1 MKKEPTHPGTVF
13 LKDILEPLGI
23 NITNAAEMLG
33 VSSKILSEFVNEKS
47 ALSPEMAIRIG
58 KATKTSPESW
68 MAMQMKLTLWL
79 AMQHEPVNVKVA
91 CFA

>member
-1 MKKEPTHPGTVF
+1 
-13 LKDILEPLGI
+13 
-23 NITNAAEMLG
+23 
-33 VSSKILSEFVNEKS
+33 
-47 ALSPEMAIRIG
+47 MAIRIA